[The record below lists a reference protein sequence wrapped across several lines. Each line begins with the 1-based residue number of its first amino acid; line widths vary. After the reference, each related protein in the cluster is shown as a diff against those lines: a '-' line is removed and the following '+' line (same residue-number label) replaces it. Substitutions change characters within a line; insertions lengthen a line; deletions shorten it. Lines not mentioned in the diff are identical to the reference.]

1 MGCASSKNDT
11 VTSVKKKNSIALN
24 SYTREPASIQEN
36 KDTNASNFPLYV
48 AKYDYDAGTDD
59 DLSLRKGDYI
69 FVISTEEGDWWYARN
84 KETEKEGYV
93 PSNYIA
99 ECQSL
104 EAEE

>member
-1 MGCASSKNDT
+1 MLWIRT
-11 VTSVKKKNSIALN
+11 
-24 SYTREPASIQEN
+24 SIQES

-104 EAEE
+104 EAEEWDIIYYNANETVLLWQ